1 MKNYLYLSVRYL
13 KLKKKRSIVTII
25 GVSVAVIVLYMMLN
39 LCWSWLLDARENAR
53 KDNDYEIVFFTDDT
67 ENLQQLMKDD
77 RVK

>member
-25 GVSVAVIVLYMMLN
+25 GVSVAVIVLYVMLN